1 MDMASVTLD
10 TLPTTV
16 DSMASVRL
24 MPSQKLRLNLT
35 LTMELD
41 MLAPT
46 LVDMQLDTHPP
57 MDTAS
62 VTLDTRP
69 TTVDSMASVRL
80 MLSQK
85 LKLILSLPM
94 APTLDMLH
102 LWPPTLP
109 MDTQLTILMDMV
121 DMEDIMVKMKRKWA
135 DARIYH

>member
-1 MDMASVTLD
+1 
-10 TLPTTV
+10 
-16 DSMASVRL
+16 
-24 MPSQKLRLNLT
+24 
-35 LTMELD
+35 

-121 DMEDIMVKMKRKWA
+121 DMEDIMVKMKCKIKWP
-135 DARIYH
+135 DAQLYQAL